1 MRLEDPASV
10 PGDLDELIEFIK
22 RANRAGFIPDEDVA
36 RVKELGEQ
44 GLLNEHEVDCLSIQK
59 GNLTREEWI
68 DMRSHA
74 ERSLH
79 ILSKIPWPEELDR
92 VPEIAYRHHEKL
104 DGTGYPKGLRAQE
117 IDMDARILEVA
128 DIYDALT
135 AQDRPY
141 KPAMPH
147 EKARKI
153 LFGDA
158 EAGKLDKSLVELFF
172 ERDLHDI
179 ELTGDTQ
186 VLTQVG

>member
-1 MRLEDPASV
+1 MSGPVTLRV
-10 PGDLDELIEFIK
+10 PGNSFIAK
-22 RANRAGFIPDEDVA
+22 SFEHIA
-36 RVKELGEQ
+36 RV
-44 GLLNEHEVDCLSIQK
+44 
-59 GNLTREEWI
+59 
-68 DMRSHA
+68 
-74 ERSLH
+74 
-79 ILSKIPWPEELDR
+79 PPDR
-92 VPEIAYRHHEKL
+92 IEIFRRKPFDRGRIHVS
-104 DGTGYPKGLRAQE
+104 DVLRYGV
-117 IDMDARILEVA
+117 IEVA

-153 LFGDA
+153 LVGDA
-158 EAGKLDKSLVELFF
+158 EAGKLDKSLVALFF